1 MLNEVIG
8 SMDGWITTQ
17 SVNPDVYEMI
27 YDFEWPKNAD
37 HLSKLF
43 ALKSFDLQEIVTHF
57 NDVDEKPYVTG
68 IQFMFYGEKEPITYG

>member
-8 SMDGWITTQ
+8 SMNWWITTQ
-17 SVNPDVYEMI
+17 SMYPDGYEMI

-43 ALKSFDLQEIVTHF
+43 ALKSFYLQEIVTHLKI
-57 NDVDEKPYVTG
+57 VDNKPLTTG

>member
-1 MLNEVIG
+1 MLNEVIV
-8 SMDGWITTQ
+8 DGWITTQ
-17 SVNPDVYEMI
+17 SMYPDGYEMI

-43 ALKSFDLQEIVTHF
+43 VLESFDLQEIVTHF
-57 NDVDEKPYVTG
+57 NMVDELPYVTG